1 LVPESRFASDFA
13 GVSVLESR
21 ALLGF
26 VSRGVEQAAE
36 PVAPTDT
43 PLVVGRRDG
52 PRFEERRL
60 LLE

>member
-21 ALLGF
+21 ALGF